1 MALRLRFM
9 RSSLASVFARKWWLE
24 AGFTFLTNSLR
35 AVDHSEAYDAYIA
48 QRKETHQ
55 MKKTIVVLVAALSIA
70 AFAFAQEPDHPG
82 MMMKHRLAMGMGPGS
97 DEIASALN
105 LSTDQKVQ
113 WDAIHSQL
121 EASVKPL
128 FDQHRAAEQQLQAAV
143 DVANPDA
150 TSVGRAFLAMRA
162 IDKQI
167 QAAHES
173 THAKLT
179 AILTPDQKA
188 KFDAMH
194 AKMEN
199 GPMMMRHHDGA
210 RE

>member
-1 MALRLRFM
+1 
-9 RSSLASVFARKWWLE
+9 
-24 AGFTFLTNSLR
+24 
-35 AVDHSEAYDAYIA
+35 
-48 QRKETHQ
+48 

-70 AFAFAQEPDHPG
+70 AFAFAQEPEHPG
-82 MMMKHRLAMGMGPGS
+82 MMKHRLAMGMGPGAG
-97 DEIASALN
+97 EIASALN

-128 FDQHRAAEQQLQAAV
+128 FDQHHAAEQQLQAAA
-143 DVANPDA
+143 DATNPDA
-150 TSVGRAFLAMRA
+150 TAVGRAFLAMRA

-167 QAAHES
+167 QSAHES

-194 AKMEN
+194 AKMEMG
-199 GPMMMRHHDGA
+199 GPMMMRHHEGMDH
-210 RE
+210 

>member
-1 MALRLRFM
+1 
-9 RSSLASVFARKWWLE
+9 
-24 AGFTFLTNSLR
+24 
-35 AVDHSEAYDAYIA
+35 
-48 QRKETHQ
+48 

-70 AFAFAQEPDHPG
+70 AFAFAQEPEHPG

-97 DEIASALN
+97 EEIASALN

-128 FDQHRAAEQQLQAAV
+128 LDQHRAAEQQLQAA
-143 DVANPDA
+143 AEATNPDA
-150 TSVGRAFLAMRA
+150 TAVGRAFLAMRA

-167 QAAHES
+167 QATHES

-194 AKMEN
+194 AKMEHGEP